1 MKHQTTMHKFL
12 LAAIFSFFTLSIFAQ
27 QPTLQQKLQSNLP
40 LQAQFQ
46 ALLMQSKNQN
56 VDFKIIRKTNID
68 IIQRN
73 VADSIARYTKEI
85 ASLKSNSSSSVQQ
98 VQSLKDSVSTLS
110 ESLKVEQ
117 AKTDSISFVGI
128 DFAKSAYHTLVWTI
142 IAVLGVALFIILISF
157 RKAKVDAV
165 EHQKTAEEVQNDFQV
180 YKKKAMET
188 EQKLKRQ
195 LLDEQMKRDS

>member
-1 MKHQTTMHKFL
+1 MYKF
-12 LAAIFSFFTLSIFAQ
+12 ILSLILSCISLTSFAQ
-27 QPTLQQKLQSNLP
+27 LTLQQKLQSDLT

-46 ALLMQSKNQN
+46 TLLLQSRSQDA
-56 VDFKIIRKTNID
+56 DFKIIRKSNVE

-73 VADSIARYTKEI
+73 VVDSISKYKKELVE
-85 ASLKSNSSSSVQQ
+85 LKSNSSSSIQQ
-98 VQSLKDSVSTLS
+98 VQTLKDSVQNLS

-117 AKTDSISFVGI
+117 AKTDSISFLGM
-128 DFAKSAYHTLVWTI
+128 DFAKPAYHTLVWTI
-142 IAVLGVALFIILISF
+142 IGVLAVALFIILITF

-165 EHQKTAEEVQNDFQV
+165 EHQKTAEEVQNELQA

-195 LLDEQMKRDS
+195 LLDEQMRRDS

>member
-1 MKHQTTMHKFL
+1 MKQQNTMHKFL
-12 LAAIFSFFTLSIFAQ
+12 LSTIFTFFSIVTFAQ

-46 ALLMQSKNQN
+46 ALLMQSRNQD
-56 VDFKIIRKTNID
+56 VDFKIIRKSNVE
-68 IIQRN
+68 IIQKN

-85 ASLKSNSSSSVQQ
+85 ATLKSNSSSSVQQ
-98 VQSLKDSVSTLS
+98 VQSLKDSVTILS
-110 ESLKVEQ
+110 ESLNFEK
-117 AKTDSISFVGI
+117 AKTDSISFLGI
-128 DFAKSAYHTLVWTI
+128 DFAKPAYHTLVWTVI
-142 IAVLGVALFIILISF
+142 GVLAVALFIILVSF

-195 LLDEQMKRDS
+195 LLDEQMKRES